1 MELFSASFPDTPH
14 NHDRYGK
21 SRNSLFLVLWVEI
34 LRAGGGCKMQP
45 TSLAVEGTLY
55 ASSTKQPTE
64 AKLGPA
70 TTGSNEQSI
79 YQLLARQ
86 VGERSFQNWFAGKVS
101 LKLEGS
107 FLVIGVASPFLLTWM
122 QKKFSSQIIATAIAC
137 IGPSAEYRFVVNP
150 DLVGVTQNSLPKA
163 ASVLTAVEGSAP
175 AAVGACEKHT
185 EREHARTDQNQIKKQ
200 TAAYKGRHFSDLS
213 SFVTGKSNQLAYMAT
228 LQASDQPGALYNPLF
243 IHGGVGVGK
252 THLLEGFYRKIRQL
266 YPSLQVVFL
275 TAESFGNY
283 FSKALQERSLPGFR
297 QRFRNVDVLII
308 DDIDFFE
315 SKRIF
320 QEELL
325 HTIKHLESHGRQL
338 VFSSDRHPR
347 LLTKM
352 SEELTT
358 RFLSGLVCRIESPE
372 IELRLALARQRALKL
387 KTLITEG
394 ALEYVSRRFTNNV
407 RELEGAINCLQTYH
421 VMTRQKITTSM
432 ARQILSDLERDC
444 IRIIKLDDIKQ
455 IVCSTFGVSETD
467 LKSSRRA
474 RNVSQPRML
483 AMFLARKLTQAAYS
497 EIGEFFGG
505 RNHSTV
511 MFAEKQVRKW
521 LENRSSIHVALQEWT
536 TAEIIE
542 SLEQQLLAS

>member
-1 MELFSASFPDTPH
+1 
-14 NHDRYGK
+14 
-21 SRNSLFLVLWVEI
+21 
-34 LRAGGGCKMQP
+34 MQP
-45 TSLAVEGTLY
+45 TSLAVEGALC
-55 ASSTKQPTE
+55 ASAAKRPTE

-70 TTGSNEQSI
+70 TTESNAQSI
-79 YQLLARQ
+79 YRLLAQQ

-101 LKLEGS
+101 LKLEGN
-107 FLVIGVASPFLLTWM
+107 FLIVGVASPFLLTWM
-122 QKKFSSQIIATAIAC
+122 QKKFSSPINATAIAC
-137 IGPSAEYRFVVNP
+137 IGPSAEYRFEVIP
-150 DLVGVTQNSLPKA
+150 ELANSENSKSANAKSADVDADHSTDSTTTTLKA
-163 ASVLTAVEGSAP
+163 KP
-175 AAVGACEKHT
+175 
-185 EREHARTDQNQIKKQ
+185 ERERLDQNQARKQ
-200 TAAYKGRHFSDLS
+200 APYKGRHFSDLS
-213 SFVTGKSNQLAYMAT
+213 SFVTGKSNQLAFMAAQ
-228 LQASDQPGALYNPLF
+228 QASDEPGALYNPLF

-252 THLLEGFYRKIRQL
+252 THLLEGFYRKVRQQ

-283 FSKALQERSLPGFR
+283 FSKALHERSLPGFR
-297 QRFRNVDVLII
+297 HRFRNVDVLII

-315 SKRIF
+315 SKRMF

-358 RFLSGLVCRIESPE
+358 RFLSGLVCRMESPE
-372 IELRLALARQRALKL
+372 TELRLEIARQRALKL
-387 KTLITEG
+387 KTRITEG
-394 ALEYVSRRFTNNV
+394 ALEYVAKRFTNNV
-407 RELEGAINCLQTYH
+407 RELEGAINCLQTYQ
-421 VMTRQKITTSM
+421 VMTSQKITTSM
-432 ARQILSDLERDC
+432 ARQILADLERDC

-455 IVCSTFGVSETD
+455 IVCNTFGVSEAD
-467 LKSSRRA
+467 LKSSRRS
-474 RNVSQPRML
+474 RNISQPRML

-497 EIGEFFGG
+497 EIGDFFGG

-521 LENRSSIHVALQEWT
+521 LQNHSSIQVALQEWPT
-536 TAEIIE
+536 EEIIE

>member
-1 MELFSASFPDTPH
+1 
-14 NHDRYGK
+14 
-21 SRNSLFLVLWVEI
+21 
-34 LRAGGGCKMQP
+34 MQP
-45 TSLAVEGTLY
+45 TSLAVEG
-55 ASSTKQPTE
+55 APCKFTKRPTE

-70 TTGSNEQSI
+70 TTESDEQSL
-79 YQLLARQ
+79 YRLLSQQ
-86 VGERSFQNWFAGKVS
+86 VGERSYQNWFAGKVK

-107 FLVIGVASPFLLTWM
+107 LLIVGVASPFLLTWM
-122 QKKFSSQIIATAIAC
+122 QKKFASQIYATAVAC
-137 IGPSAEYRFVVNP
+137 IGPAAEFRLEVDPDLAVLKSSTSAENKAIDHAQTPIAQEPASTEQSGELNP
-150 DLVGVTQNSLPKA
+150 DRKQPV
-163 ASVLTAVEGSAP
+163 AS
-175 AAVGACEKHT
+175 
-185 EREHARTDQNQIKKQ
+185 R
-200 TAAYKGRHFSDLS
+200 GRRFADLS
-213 SFVTGKSNQLAYMAT
+213 TFVTGKSNQLAYTAA

-243 IHGGVGVGK
+243 IHGGVGIGK
-252 THLLEGFYRKIRQL
+252 THLLEGFYRKVRQQ
-266 YPSLQVVFL
+266 YPALNVVFL
-275 TAESFGNY
+275 SAEAFGNY

-358 RFLSGLVCRIESPE
+358 RFMSGLVCRIETPE
-372 IELRLALARQRALKL
+372 TELRLEIARQRALKL
-387 KTLITEG
+387 KTPISNG
-394 ALEYVSRRFTNNV
+394 ALGYVARRFTNNV
-407 RELEGAINCLQTYH
+407 RELAGAVNCLQTYH
-421 VMTRQKITTSM
+421 VMTRQKVTRKL
-432 ARQILSDLERDC
+432 ARQVLADLERDC
-444 IRIIKLDDIKQ
+444 IRIVKLDDINQ
-455 IVCSTFGVSETD
+455 IVCSTFGVSEAD

-474 RNVSQPRML
+474 RNISQPRML

-497 EIGEFFGG
+497 EIGEYFGG

-521 LENRSSIHVALQEWT
+521 LKSQSSIQVALQEWPT
-536 TAEIIE
+536 EEIIE

>member
-1 MELFSASFPDTPH
+1 
-14 NHDRYGK
+14 
-21 SRNSLFLVLWVEI
+21 
-34 LRAGGGCKMQP
+34 MQP
-45 TSLAVEGTLY
+45 KSLAVEGALC
-55 ASSTKQPTE
+55 ASASKPPTE

-70 TTGSNEQSI
+70 LTESSEQSI
-79 YQLLARQ
+79 NQLLAQ
-86 VGERSFQNWFAGKVS
+86 QIGERSFQNWFAGKVIF
-101 LKLEGS
+101 KLEGS
-107 FLVIGVASPFLLTWM
+107 LLIIGVASPFLLSWM
-122 QKKFSSQIIATAIAC
+122 QKKFSSQIYATALAC
-137 IGPSAEYRFVVNP
+137 IGPAAEYRFEVNP
-150 DLVGVTQNSLPKA
+150 DLVKSASDKTPKA
-163 ASVLTAVEGSAP
+163 DLDCTATEDLESKPSATNTKKT
-175 AAVGACEKHT
+175 A
-185 EREHARTDQNQIKKQ
+185 REHRRADQPKSKKESP
-200 TAAYKGRHFSDLS
+200 AYKGRLFSNLS
-213 SFVTGKSNQLAYMAT
+213 TFVTGKSNQLAYMAT

-243 IHGGVGVGK
+243 IHGGVGIGK
-252 THLLEGFYRKIRQL
+252 THLMEGFYRKVRQL

-283 FSKALQERSLPGFR
+283 FSKALQERSVPSFR

-358 RFLSGLVCRIESPE
+358 RFLSGLVCRVESPE
-372 IELRLALARQRALKL
+372 IELRLEIARQRALKL
-387 KTLITEG
+387 KTPITEG

-421 VMTRQKITTSM
+421 VMTKQKITTSM
-432 ARQILSDLERDC
+432 ARQILADLERDC
-444 IRIIKLDDIKQ
+444 IRIVKLDDIKQ
-455 IVCSTFGVSETD
+455 IVCSTFGISEAD

-474 RNVSQPRML
+474 RNISQPRML
-483 AMFLARKLTQAAYS
+483 AMFLGRKLTQAAYS

-521 LENRSSIHVALQEWT
+521 LENQSSIQVALQEWPT
-536 TAEIIE
+536 EEIIE

>member
-1 MELFSASFPDTPH
+1 
-14 NHDRYGK
+14 
-21 SRNSLFLVLWVEI
+21 
-34 LRAGGGCKMQP
+34 MQP
-45 TSLAVEGTLY
+45 TSLAVEGTLC

-64 AKLGPA
+64 AKLGSA
-70 TTGSNEQSI
+70 TTESNAQSI
-79 YQLLARQ
+79 DTLLAQQ
-86 VGERSFQNWFAGKVS
+86 VGERSFQNWFQGKVS
-101 LKLEGS
+101 FKLEGS

-122 QKKFSSQIIATAIAC
+122 QKKFASQVFATAIAC
-137 IGPSAEYRFVVNP
+137 IGPAAEYRFEVNP
-150 DLVGVTQNSLPKA
+150 DLVGVTSSNLETAATPKISTQPSPA
-163 ASVLTAVEGSAP
+163 ASKKKVDQ
-175 AAVGACEKHT
+175 
-185 EREHARTDQNQIKKQ
+185 EHEQTDQNPSRKQ
-200 TAAYKGRHFSDLS
+200 PASYKGRRFSDLS

-243 IHGGVGVGK
+243 IHGGVGIGK
-252 THLLEGFYRKIRQL
+252 THLLEGFYRKTRQL

-387 KTLITEG
+387 KTPITEG

-421 VMTRQKITTSM
+421 VMTKQKITTSM

-455 IVCSTFGVSETD
+455 IVCSTFGVSEAD

-474 RNVSQPRML
+474 RNISQPRML

-497 EIGEFFGG
+497 EIGDFFGG

-521 LENRSSIHVALQEWT
+521 LESSSSIHVAQQEWPMD
-536 TAEIIE
+536 EIIE

>member
-1 MELFSASFPDTPH
+1 
-14 NHDRYGK
+14 
-21 SRNSLFLVLWVEI
+21 
-34 LRAGGGCKMQP
+34 MQP
-45 TSLAVEGTLY
+45 TSLAVEGALCELN
-55 ASSTKQPTE
+55 TKQPTE
-64 AKLGPA
+64 AKSGPA
-70 TTGSNEQSI
+70 TTESDVQLI
-79 YQLLARQ
+79 HQLLAQQ
-86 VGERSFQNWFAGKVS
+86 VGERSFQNWFAGKVR
-101 LKLEGS
+101 LTREGS
-107 FLVIGVASPFLLTWM
+107 FLVIGVASPFILTWM
-122 QKKFSSQIIATAIAC
+122 QKKFSSQISATAIAC
-137 IGPSAEYRFVVNP
+137 IGPSAEYRFEVDPLLEGENQSDSPKTTSTTESVALPASSSSEKKSPQVSQKTNKN
-150 DLVGVTQNSLPKA
+150 QNKKSL
-163 ASVLTAVEGSAP
+163 T
-175 AAVGACEKHT
+175 
-185 EREHARTDQNQIKKQ
+185 
-200 TAAYKGRHFSDLS
+200 AYKGRQFSDLS
-213 SFVTGKSNQLAYMAT
+213 SFVTGSSNQLAYMAT

-252 THLLEGFYRKIRQL
+252 THLLEGFYRKTRQL

-283 FSKALQERSLPGFR
+283 FSKALQERSLPSFR
-297 QRFRNVDVLII
+297 HRFRNVDVLII

-338 VFSSDRHPR
+338 VLSSDRHPR

-372 IELRLALARQRALKL
+372 FELRLSIARQRALKL
-387 KTLITEG
+387 KTHITEG

-407 RELEGAINCLQTYH
+407 RELEGAINCLQTFH
-421 VMTRQKITTSM
+421 VMTKQKITTTM

-455 IVCSTFGVSETD
+455 IVCNTFGVSEHD

-474 RNVSQPRML
+474 RNISQPRML
-483 AMFLARKLTQAAYS
+483 AMFLGRKLTHAAYS
-497 EIGEFFGG
+497 EIGDFFGG

-521 LENRSSIHVALQEWT
+521 LENHSSILVAHQEWT
-536 TAEIIE
+536 TSEIVE

>member
-1 MELFSASFPDTPH
+1 
-14 NHDRYGK
+14 
-21 SRNSLFLVLWVEI
+21 
-34 LRAGGGCKMQP
+34 MQP
-45 TSLAVEGTLY
+45 TSLAVEGTLC
-55 ASSTKQPTE
+55 AMSTKLPTE

-70 TTGSNEQSI
+70 TTESNAQSI
-79 YQLLARQ
+79 YQLLAQQ

-101 LKLEGS
+101 LKLDGN
-107 FLVIGVASPFLLTWM
+107 FLVVGVASPFLLTWM
-122 QKKFSSQIIATAIAC
+122 QKKFSSPINATAIAC
-137 IGPSAEYRFVVNP
+137 IGPSAEYRFEVNS
-150 DLVGVTQNSLPKA
+150 DLAGQETSNKKNTESTRTNA
-163 ASVLTAVEGSAP
+163 ASETKRES
-175 AAVGACEKHT
+175 
-185 EREHARTDQNQIKKQ
+185 ERSEQNQDHKQ
-200 TAAYKGRHFSDLS
+200 PAPYKGRRFSDLS
-213 SFVTGKSNQLAYMAT
+213 SFVTGKSNQLAFMAAQ
-228 LQASDQPGALYNPLF
+228 QASDQPGALYNPLF
-243 IHGGVGVGK
+243 VHGGVGVGK
-252 THLLEGFYRKIRQL
+252 THLLEGFYRKVRQQ

-283 FSKALQERSLPGFR
+283 FSKALQERSLPSFR
-297 QRFRNVDVLII
+297 QRFRNVDILII

-315 SKRIF
+315 SKRMF

-325 HTIKHLESHGRQL
+325 HTVKHLESHGRQL

-372 IELRLALARQRALKL
+372 TELRLEIARQRALKL
-387 KTLITEG
+387 KTRITEG
-394 ALEYVSRRFTNNV
+394 ALEYVARRFTNNV
-407 RELEGAINCLQTYH
+407 RELEGAINCLQTYQ
-421 VMTRQKITTSM
+421 VMTNQKITTSM
-432 ARQILSDLERDC
+432 ARQILADLERDC

-455 IVCSTFGVSETD
+455 IVCNTFGISEAD

-474 RNVSQPRML
+474 RNISQPRML

-497 EIGEFFGG
+497 EIGDFFGG

-521 LENRSSIHVALQEWT
+521 LENHSSIQVALQEWPT
-536 TAEIIE
+536 EEIIE